1 MNVDT
6 GGEPKISSSPS
17 NNEPPP
23 PYLIY
28 VY

>member
-6 GGEPKISSSPS
+6 GGEPKMSSNPS

-23 PYLIY
+23 YLF
-28 VY
+28 